1 MFCRVDWL
9 SHFDTSFL
17 SLCLCLLAAVVLA
30 KLMQPSADGI
40 RAALPV
46 VHVVLA
52 TASAGTSD
60 VRHQVVAAF
69 LPHNVSCAGVCLA
82 L

>member
-1 MFCRVDWL
+1 MA
-9 SHFDTSFL
+9 SG
-17 SLCLCLLAAVVLA
+17 
-30 KLMQPSADGI
+30 QPC
-40 RAALPV
+40 PV